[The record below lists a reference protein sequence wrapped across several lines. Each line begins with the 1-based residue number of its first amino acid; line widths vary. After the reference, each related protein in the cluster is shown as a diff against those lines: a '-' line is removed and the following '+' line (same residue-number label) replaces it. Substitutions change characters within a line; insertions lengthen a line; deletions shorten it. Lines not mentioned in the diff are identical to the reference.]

1 MNDSSSR
8 NFEIWEGADAVAA
21 AVLPPP
27 IDLVLLARHCLGDQE
42 LERELLVLFERQA
55 ARIVGQIASAGGD
68 DFKLRGD
75 LAHTLKGSALA
86 VGAGRVVEAAARVE
100 ALCADQAGQ
109 ATLAAAL
116 ASLAAAV
123 SEAREAIAKLTV

>member
-1 MNDSSSR
+1 MNDLSPR
-8 NFEIWEGADAVAA
+8 NFEIWEGDDPVAA
-21 AVLPPP
+21 AIIPPP

-55 ARIVGQIASAGGD
+55 ARIVGQIASACG
-68 DFKLRGD
+68 DFKLCGD

-116 ASLAAAV
+116 ASLAGAV
-123 SEAREAIAKLTV
+123 SEAREAIAKLAI